1 MAHKLIEEIC
11 LQLGS
16 LLAQKKIHIA
26 VAESCTG
33 GMVSQYLTSIPGSSS
48 WFDRGFVTY
57 SNESK
62 MDLLDVGKQTLSN
75 FGAVSKETASE
86 MALGALNK
94 SRADI
99 TLSITGIAGPGGGRR
114 WHSPVDCC
122 LGRWPHALAFASH
135 QWHQSFRRQSRAGR
149 SSDDT
154 KHTWSAWRVLRVAFG
169 LWPWAC
175 RWVSG
180 PAVQHLA
187 VVAGE
192 FDRRSPPTPTLRDA
206 LGDDASHPR

>member
-16 LLAQKKIHIA
+16 LLAQKKIYIA

-33 GMVSQYLTSIPGSSS
+33 GMLSQYLTSIPGSSA

-62 MDLLDVGKQTLSN
+62 IDLLDVDTKTLSN

-94 SRADI
+94 SLADI
-99 TLSITGIAGPGGGRR
+99 TLSITGIAGPGGG
-114 WHSPVDCC
+114 
-122 LGRWPHALAFASH
+122 
-135 QWHQSFRRQSRAGR
+135 
-149 SSDDT
+149 SSDKPVGT
-154 KHTWSAWRVLRVAFG
+154 VFFAIAYQNKIIFNASKVFPGSRENIRESSCLFALNQVLA
-169 LWPWAC
+169 L
-175 RWVSG
+175 
-180 PAVQHLA
+180 
-187 VVAGE
+187 
-192 FDRRSPPTPTLRDA
+192 TLN
-206 LGDDASHPR
+206 LQV